1 MEVLST
7 ARGGLMAATKRLD
20 ASAQRTARMG
30 FDPGVDY
37 AHEAVEQLKAKHE
50 FRANL
55 QVIRFADEMWQS
67 LLAIQ
72 SR

>member
-1 MEVLST
+1 
-7 ARGGLMAATKRLD
+7 
-20 ASAQRTARMG
+20 MG

-50 FRANL
+50 FKANL